1 MTLRCDMNKLINL
14 YINDVEDYFRRMGGQ
29 GRYEGFSDW
38 HPSALILCLL
48 LQLNVDM
55 NIHPAMLNRTDNL
68 PSKIKNKLDQVKIDR
83 RTFNEFIIFVKSYL
97 VKLHSNDLLRFES
110 FIEDHKTDYN
120 KFIDALES

>member
-1 MTLRCDMNKLINL
+1 MNKLIDL
-14 YINDVEDYFRRMGGQ
+14 YINDAEDYFRRMGGQ

-68 PSKIKNKLDQVKIDR
+68 PSHIKKKLDQVEIDKK
-83 RTFNEFIIFVKSYL
+83 TFNEFIIFVKSYL
-97 VKLHSNDLLRFES
+97 VKLHTNDLFRFES
-110 FIEDHKTDYN
+110 FIEDHKTDYK
-120 KFIDALES
+120 KFIDALKS

>member
-1 MTLRCDMNKLINL
+1 MNKLIDL
-14 YINDVEDYFRRMGGQ
+14 YINDAEDYFRRMGGQ

-68 PSKIKNKLDQVKIDR
+68 PFQIKKKLDQLVIDKI
-83 RTFNEFIIFVKSYL
+83 TFNEFIVFVKSHL
-97 VKLHSNDLLRFES
+97 VKLHSDDLSRFES

-120 KFIDALES
+120 KFFDALKS